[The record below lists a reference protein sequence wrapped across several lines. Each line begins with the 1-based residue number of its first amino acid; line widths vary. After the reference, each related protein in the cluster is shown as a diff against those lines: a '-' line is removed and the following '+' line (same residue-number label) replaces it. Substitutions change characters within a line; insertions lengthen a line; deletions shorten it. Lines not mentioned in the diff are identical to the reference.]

1 MSSTS
6 GTFAPPGFQDFTFTC
21 AKQLVLAQPTQLVC
35 QRVLKGKTRE
45 SGEHKVL
52 IQFKGYPDPPCP
64 VSLAALIEIVDI
76 NRKSITTTTQ
86 LILHPCLYYVGL
98 RKQAPNPVLG
108 EPFVI
113 DIVVADHDGNV
124 VDMVDVTV
132 QLCALERWSGRKQI
146 LKLEVIKSEKEP
158 IPYTISPEALS
169 TGALVRFPFPSFII
183 NTHTHTHTQTLVSLA
198 ADWAFVWEDVRALR
212 DHPGPGRS

>member
-108 EPFVI
+108 EPYVI

-183 NTHTHTHTQTLVSLA
+183 NTHTHTHTHTHSVS
-198 ADWAFVWEDVRALR
+198 R
-212 DHPGPGRS
+212 P